1 MLRLIQTVMVLCCM
15 LLLPTWG
22 QAATAVGSVVTVSGD
37 AKMERNGAMRAIAIH
52 DDVFQSDVIITGDK
66 GRVKLLMADNSKV
79 YVGAKTRIG
88 LQQYAMSEKGLFKA
102 SLDLAWGKARFFVNK
117 LVSRKSSFEVK
128 TSTAVLGVR
137 GTGWLTEVV
146 NGQTFVTQFEGV
158 LSVQTAQGTF
168 SVRDGQVA
176 SIDVAGAFRVRPAT
190 KQEMSLKQIDP
201 DVGDKVIAGDEAQ
214 ASSKSPEDQQQG
226 GQQQD
231 DQQQGDQQQGDQ
243 QQGDQQQGDQQQ
255 GDQQQGDQQQGD
267 QQQGDQQQGDPQQGG
282 QQQGDQQPGGQ
293 QQGDQQQGGQQQGG
307 QQQGGQQQGGQQ
319 QGGQQQGAQQ
329 QGAQQQGD
337 QQQGG
342 QQQGGQQQG
351 GQQQGGQQQGGQ
363 QQGAQ
368 QQGAQQQGAQQ
379 QGAQQQGGSSP
390 SAPVAAVVPERPTQV
405 IVPAGFTPV
414 ASSASTGSGQTG
426 GAQGQQQG
434 GTTSPA
440 AQQGGTT
447 GATPAPQT
455 PVTPPVVQPPVPP
468 TTVIQNAV
476 QQTQTTVN
484 ITPQFVLP

>member
-329 QGAQQQGD
+329 QGAQQQG
-337 QQQGG
+337 
-342 QQQGGQQQG
+342 
-351 GQQQGGQQQGGQ
+351 
-363 QQGAQ
+363 
-368 QQGAQQQGAQQ
+368 
-379 QGAQQQGGSSP
+379 AQQQGGSSP